1 MTSAT
6 DFLTVSMPLRGKD
19 TNTRPDAD
27 TATPTTCCSN
37 SATICRSPTL
47 RSTEP
52 SSSSS
57 SNDEAWVRSDDPRW
71 PFSDDPR
78 WPFSFAND
86 AEANSKRPGTTK
98 PSRATIFFDFLFM
111 TDSYSRRRLDARRT
125 CVGYGSSRGPTSPI
139 WVGTDSHLLL
149 RGVTSPL
156 DRGGAYRNRALRRTA
171 RRRPRPRVV
180 ADRGAAMNTR
190 NVVTGFFLVVSV
202 VGQGAI
208 ALSRAGESSVT
219 VLARGP
225 AGLRIE
231 GKSSQTDF
239 EEDASALTFKVP
251 IAPIETGI
259 GLRDRHL
266 RETLEADKFPAAIL
280 RVSRSEL
287 TFPNEDDAAAGTAQG
302 DLTLHGRSRPVQ
314 VRYRAERGAAGVTR
328 VHGSVQLDMRDFEI
342 KSPSYLGVSV
352 TPQVEVTVEMAVE
365 GA

>member
-57 SNDEAWVRSDDPRW
+57 SNDEAWARSDDPRWPFSDDPRW

-139 WVGTDSHLLL
+139 WVGTDSHPAAA
-149 RGVTSPL
+149 RSHQSP
-156 DRGGAYRNRALRRTA
+156 
-171 RRRPRPRVV
+171 
-180 ADRGAAMNTR
+180 
-190 NVVTGFFLVVSV
+190 
-202 VGQGAI
+202 GQGRRIPEPRSTKNGMLWGTSTTYAT
-208 ALSRAGESSVT
+208 R
-219 VLARGP
+219 P
-225 AGLRIE
+225 A
-231 GKSSQTDF
+231 
-239 EEDASALTFKVP
+239 
-251 IAPIETGI
+251 
-259 GLRDRHL
+259 
-266 RETLEADKFPAAIL
+266 
-280 RVSRSEL
+280 
-287 TFPNEDDAAAGTAQG
+287 
-302 DLTLHGRSRPVQ
+302 
-314 VRYRAERGAAGVTR
+314 
-328 VHGSVQLDMRDFEI
+328 
-342 KSPSYLGVSV
+342 
-352 TPQVEVTVEMAVE
+352 
-365 GA
+365 

>member
-52 SSSSS
+52 SSSLS

-98 PSRATIFFDFLFM
+98 PSRTTIFFDFLFM

-149 RGVTSPL
+149 RG

>member
-1 MTSAT
+1 MTSIT
-6 DFLTVSMPLRGKD
+6 DVLTVSMPLRGKD

-71 PFSDDPR
+71 PFSDDHR

-149 RGVTSPL
+149 RGVTNPP
-156 DRGGAYRNRALRRTA
+156 DRGGAYWNRALRRTA
-171 RRRPRPRVV
+171 RRKPRPRVV
-180 ADRGAAMNTR
+180 ANRGAALR
-190 NVVTGFFLVVSV
+190 G
-202 VGQGAI
+202 
-208 ALSRAGESSVT
+208 RC
-219 VLARGP
+219 LARP
-225 AGLRIE
+225 RAALLRFTRQ
-231 GKSSQTDF
+231 G
-239 EEDASALTFKVP
+239 
-251 IAPIETGI
+251 
-259 GLRDRHL
+259 
-266 RETLEADKFPAAIL
+266 REP
-280 RVSRSEL
+280 
-287 TFPNEDDAAAGTAQG
+287 
-302 DLTLHGRSRPVQ
+302 PVA
-314 VRYRAERGAAGVTR
+314 RTR
-328 VHGSVQLDMRDFEI
+328 LI
-342 KSPSYLGVSV
+342 
-352 TPQVEVTVEMAVE
+352 
-365 GA
+365 

>member
-1 MTSAT
+1 MVCCRRRSNRGAIPCTSSACCR
-6 DFLTVSMPLRGKD
+6 PRGSSD
-19 TNTRPDAD
+19 PRR
-27 TATPTTCCSN
+27 S
-37 SATICRSPTL
+37 CRSPAPRRCRCG
-47 RSTEP
+47 RSASTK
-52 SSSSS
+52 
-57 SNDEAWVRSDDPRW
+57 RSCRCNWIRPPGRHRRRGRRHRTAAAGCGEEGDGQRARRAGPNRLLH
-71 PFSDDPR
+71 R
-78 WPFSFAND
+78 VLSFA
-86 AEANSKRPGTTK
+86 S
-98 PSRATIFFDFLFM
+98 
-111 TDSYSRRRLDARRT
+111 RRLDARRT

-171 RRRPRPRVV
+171 RRKPRPRVV
-180 ADRGAAMNTR
+180 ANRGAAMNTR
-190 NVVTGFFLVVSV
+190 NVLTGFVLVVSL

-208 ALSRAGESSVT
+208 ALSRAGESSVR

-231 GKSSQTDF
+231 GKSSQIDF

-287 TFPNEDDAAAGTAQG
+287 TFPNEHDAAEGTAQG

-328 VHGSVQLDMRDFEI
+328 VHGSVQLDMHDFEI

>member
-6 DFLTVSMPLRGKD
+6 DVLTVSMPLRGKD

-47 RSTEP
+47 ISTVP

-149 RGVTSPL
+149 PVQLPL
-156 DRGGAYRNRALRRTA
+156 LAELNRRRVVRAL
-171 RRRPRPRVV
+171 V
-180 ADRGAAMNTR
+180 GYGIAAFA
-190 NVVTGFFLVVSV
+190 V
-202 VGQGAI
+202 
-208 ALSRAGESSVT
+208 LS
-219 VLARGP
+219 
-225 AGLRIE
+225 
-231 GKSSQTDF
+231 
-239 EEDASALTFKVP
+239 
-251 IAPIETGI
+251 
-259 GLRDRHL
+259 
-266 RETLEADKFPAAIL
+266 
-280 RVSRSEL
+280 
-287 TFPNEDDAAAGTAQG
+287 
-302 DLTLHGRSRPVQ
+302 
-314 VRYRAERGAAGVTR
+314 
-328 VHGSVQLDMRDFEI
+328 
-342 KSPSYLGVSV
+342 
-352 TPQVEVTVEMAVE
+352 
-365 GA
+365 

>member
-6 DFLTVSMPLRGKD
+6 DVLTVSMPLRGKD

-71 PFSDDPR
+71 PFSC
-78 WPFSFAND
+78 AND

-156 DRGGAYRNRALRRTA
+156 DRG
-171 RRRPRPRVV
+171 
-180 ADRGAAMNTR
+180 
-190 NVVTGFFLVVSV
+190 S
-202 VGQGAI
+202 I
-208 ALSRAGESSVT
+208 ALDRTTQDRAPV
-219 VLARGP
+219 
-225 AGLRIE
+225 
-231 GKSSQTDF
+231 
-239 EEDASALTFKVP
+239 
-251 IAPIETGI
+251 
-259 GLRDRHL
+259 
-266 RETLEADKFPAAIL
+266 PAA
-280 RVSRSEL
+280 
-287 TFPNEDDAAAGTAQG
+287 NC
-302 DLTLHGRSRPVQ
+302 TLPV
-314 VRYRAERGAAGVTR
+314 R
-328 VHGSVQLDMRDFEI
+328 LFI
-342 KSPSYLGVSV
+342 
-352 TPQVEVTVEMAVE
+352 
-365 GA
+365 

>member
-1 MTSAT
+1 
-6 DFLTVSMPLRGKD
+6 
-19 TNTRPDAD
+19 
-27 TATPTTCCSN
+27 
-37 SATICRSPTL
+37 
-47 RSTEP
+47 
-52 SSSSS
+52 
-57 SNDEAWVRSDDPRW
+57 
-71 PFSDDPR
+71 
-78 WPFSFAND
+78 
-86 AEANSKRPGTTK
+86 
-98 PSRATIFFDFLFM
+98 
-111 TDSYSRRRLDARRT
+111 
-125 CVGYGSSRGPTSPI
+125 
-139 WVGTDSHLLL
+139 
-149 RGVTSPL
+149 
-156 DRGGAYRNRALRRTA
+156 
-171 RRRPRPRVV
+171 
-180 ADRGAAMNTR
+180 MNTR
-190 NVVTGFFLVVSV
+190 NVLTGFFLVVSV

-208 ALSRAGESSVT
+208 ALSRAGESSVR

-231 GKSSQTDF
+231 GKSSQIDF

-287 TFPNEDDAAAGTAQG
+287 TFPNEHDAAAGTAQG

-328 VHGSVQLDMRDFEI
+328 VHGSVPLDMRDFEI
-342 KSPSYLGVSV
+342 KPPSYLGVSV